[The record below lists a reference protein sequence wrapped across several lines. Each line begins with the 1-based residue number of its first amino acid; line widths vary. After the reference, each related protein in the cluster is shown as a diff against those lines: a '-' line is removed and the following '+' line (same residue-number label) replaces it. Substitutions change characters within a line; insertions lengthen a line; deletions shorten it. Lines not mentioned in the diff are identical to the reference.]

1 MTAPYELLYQDE
13 YLVAVCKDA
22 DVLSVPG
29 RGEEKQDCL
38 WRRVQVDFPTA
49 RIVHRLDYA
58 TSGVMILALDA
69 EAHRRLNRAFQE
81 RKTQKLYHAI
91 VHPALPDTQGTVELP
106 LRCDWE
112 NRPLQIVDHEQG
124 KAATTHWKVL
134 EETPLGTRVE
144 LTPITGRSHQL
155 RVHMQSLGCPIIG
168 DRFYATQAQQALSSR
183 LLLNASTLELTH
195 PMTDEPLK
203 FSVPCP
209 F

>member
-1 MTAPYELLYQDE
+1 MPSYKLLYQDE
-13 YLVAVCKDA
+13 HVIAVSKGP

-29 RGEEKQDCL
+29 RGEHKQDCL
-38 WRRVQVDFPTA
+38 WRRVQVEFPTA

-81 RKTQKLYHAI
+81 RKTHKVYQAI
-91 VHPALPDTQGTVELP
+91 VHPALSGDEGTVDLP

-124 KAATTHWKVL
+124 KQAQTHWRRM
-134 EETPLGTRVE
+134 EETELGTRVE

-155 RVHMQSLGCPIIG
+155 RVHMQSLSCPIIG
-168 DRFYATQAQQALSSR
+168 DRFYATESQQALSER
-183 LLLNASTLELTH
+183 LLLHARLLELAH
-195 PMTDEPLK
+195 PMTGEALK
-203 FSVPCP
+203 FEDPCP